1 MPRIIFLG
9 EEREVH
15 PYRLLG
21 VETLVPPGEPA
32 GAAWVEAIVR
42 GPYRLVLVSE
52 SVWLRSK
59 EAVTGLASRLDR
71 QAALTIVPDVSRPR
85 SEHLALM
92 RARTLKAIGVD
103 TWSAA
108 ADRGQGK
115 EP

>member
-21 VETLVPPGEPA
+21 IETLVPPAEPA
-32 GAAWVEAIVR
+32 DASWMDMIAR

-52 SVWLRSK
+52 SVWLRLT
-59 EAVTGLASRLDR
+59 EALTSFYSRLDR
-71 QAALTIVPDVSRPR
+71 EAGLTIIPDVSRPK

-103 TWSAA
+103 TWTAI